1 LVTMRTIK
9 EVLYNGLLLYAYMF
23 PNSGTIRHIQE
34 TMSPSEQRLYLFA
47 LERRVLTTQEAIEA
61 HGDGPAARKLLV
73 GLVRKAYLIR
83 VMRGLYGAVPPEF
96 AGTEHEID
104 RYLISHKASR
114 SSGALA
120 FHSAL
125 ELHGVANATLNEVY
139 CIMCGRIHPFTFQGV
154 DYRFINASEV
164 FGTSRSVRQGITVT
178 VTDRE
183 RTFLDCIRRPEL
195 AGGLDELLRSL
206 GTFHSIDTVVLGEY
220 LGRFDERS
228 LIQRTGVILSL
239 LKENLRV
246 PAEFLAGLRTGVGK
260 KVYYLTP
267 GMGRGVGR
275 LDKEWNVIVPLNIA
289 EVMRGV

>member
-1 LVTMRTIK
+1 
-9 EVLYNGLLLYAYMF
+9 
-23 PNSGTIRHIQE
+23 
-34 TMSPSEQRLYLFA
+34 MSPSEQRLYLFA
-47 LERRVLTTQEAIEA
+47 LERRVITTRDAIEVQ
-61 HGDGPAARKLLV
+61 GNSPSTRKMLV
-73 GLVRKAYLIR
+73 HLVKKGYLIR
-83 VMRGLYGAVPPEF
+83 IIRGLYGVVPPES
-96 AGTEHEID
+96 AGTEYEID
-104 RYLISHKASR
+104 RYLIANRASR

-139 CIMCGRIHPFTFQGV
+139 CIMCGRVHPFSFQGI

-164 FGTSRSVRQGITVT
+164 FGTSPAVRQGISVT

-206 GTFHSIDTVVLGEY
+206 GTFHTIDTVVLGQY
-220 LGRFDERS
+220 LGHFDERS

-239 LKENLRV
+239 LKEDLRV
-246 PAEFLAGLRTGVGK
+246 PEEFLSGLRTGVGK

-275 LDKEWNVIVPLNIA
+275 LDKEWNVIVPRNIA
-289 EVMRGV
+289 QVMQGV